1 MRHLPRTVALVAMSV
16 YGSFSCAHPP
26 APRQS
31 GIATPADGQ
40 VPLILNANEGE
51 QRVRRIGG
59 VARFTIKIDPVTA
72 RSPHLVMVTEAVA
85 PNEGIPA
92 HVHPSED
99 EMIFVHS
106 GTGTVELGNRHES
119 VTAGATVYIPRATR
133 IALRNTGSI
142 PLEIVAVFSGVGFEE
157 YLRDTS
163 VPDGQPVFPL
173 TSAELASIRQ
183 RHAEH
188 VVWERR

>member
-1 MRHLPRTVALVAMSV
+1 MRPLLKPFALVALSI

-26 APRQS
+26 VPRQS
-31 GIATPADGQ
+31 GIAAPADAQ
-40 VPLILNANEGE
+40 IPLVLKENEGE
-51 QRVRRIGG
+51 RRVRRIGG
-59 VARFTIKIDPVTA
+59 IARFTIKVDPITA
-72 RSPHLVMVTEAVA
+72 RSPRLVMVTEAIA

-163 VPDGQPVFPL
+163 VPEGQPVVPL